1 MTDKFT
7 KDFDAWNLVKRKLD
21 SIQLVPQFR
30 NGEMQ
35 LDPKFHAREIWWCRV
50 GINIGAEICGKGDE
64 FTRPVLII
72 KKASTTTFVGLTL
85 TTKLKERYDY
95 HRITFLDGQQS
106 DVQLTS
112 VRTLD
117 IRRLRQQIEK
127 LSEPVFAK
135 VLKAFAKIYCPES

>member
-1 MTDKFT
+1 MTDDFT
-7 KDFDAWNLVKRKLD
+7 KDFDAWNRVKRKLD

-35 LDPKFHAREIWWCRV
+35 LDPKFHAREIWWCRI
-50 GINIGAEICGKGDE
+50 GINVGAEICGKGPA

-85 TTKLKERYDY
+85 TTKLQERYDY

-117 IRRLRQQIEK
+117 IRRLRGQIEK